1 MPGGSSLQCLPTLLA
16 PRWSDP
22 AKKTKLEQIID
33 AFDPPYVVYFDSIRA
48 LSGEDRVIGNYA
60 HQNNVFFVT
69 GEFGGGSTV
78 NLGGLAVVEKGLRS
92 VLSHLKVLPTAE
104 PPPRRGIIRRLIMDD
119 PGLYAFSPR
128 RGMFEPKFALGDEV
142 KDWALAGLIYNLD
155 NPWADPV
162 AVHCKKG
169 GLAVCIRT
177 FSLVEAGDCLGHLA
191 SPV

>member
-1 MPGGSSLQCLPTLLA
+1 
-16 PRWSDP
+16 
-22 AKKTKLEQIID
+22 
-33 AFDPPYVVYFDSIRA
+33 
-48 LSGEDRVIGNYA
+48 
-60 HQNNVFFVT
+60 
-69 GEFGGGSTV
+69 
-78 NLGGLAVVEKGLRS
+78 
-92 VLSHLKVLPTAE
+92 
-104 PPPRRGIIRRLIMDD
+104 MDD

-177 FSLVEAGDCLGHLA
+177 FSLVEAGDCFGHLA